1 MNNQE
6 VKDEINDYFNNLLV
20 KLRAKDP
27 QFEERIEFGKLLMK
41 HIDDFTPDER
51 KRYDELKQS
60 LKNI

>member
-1 MNNQE
+1 MDKEKNME
-6 VKDEINDYFNNLLV
+6 EYFNNILS
-20 KLRAKDP
+20 KLQAKDP

-41 HIDDFTPDER
+41 HINDFTLDER